1 MYQCKLQIMI
11 FSRDSMLAGVMRRL
25 CPLEHFSH
33 TITQAGEFSPERAAG
48 SHVVVWNLGSGI
60 LPSGLRSHCRED
72 AVLVY
77 CGERGMIDGLAA
89 SEMEAADEFWDIPL
103 MQERVRIRMEH
114 ILKQI
119 KLEYD
124 LYMTRTY
131 LDTAID
137 SLPDMLWFKAMDG
150 THVKVNRAFC
160 SVVGKDREDVVGRDH
175 CYIWGVSPDDFENG
189 EESCKKSE
197 DAVILAR
204 RTLQFTEEVKCSRG
218 MRQLRT
224 YKTPIMDRD
233 GVTVL
238 GTVGIGHDVTDLHN
252 MSAEIEILLQSMPYA
267 ILLWNNRGRILNA
280 NAKFEEYFQI
290 SKIQILG
297 KDYEEWLADAFDG
310 PRTVNGEG
318 YAEARVSLP
327 DGTGKML
334 EIHESSIYDIFHNV
348 VGKLCIFRDVT
359 VERNLE
365 KQILH
370 SSNTDFLTGLY
381 NRRYFYQYIN
391 HNRGDR
397 AVSLLY
403 IDLDWFKAVNDTYGH
418 KVGDA
423 VLTGTA
429 RMLVESFPDDFV
441 ARLGGDEFLV
451 ARLGECSMEQLEKE
465 AGEFLDKLNARFQAS
480 REMQSLSAS
489 IGIAQGKDGDMDIDL
504 LIQHSDQAL
513 YQAKKEGRSR
523 YCVYREGTVTGG
535 MITNESG
542 KVTHES

>member
-11 FSRDSMLAGVMRRL
+11 FSKDPMLPEVMDTL
-25 CPLEHFSH
+25 CPPERFSH
-33 TITQAGEFSPERAAG
+33 TVTVSGNPAPELADG
-48 SHVVVWNLGSGI
+48 SDVVIWDLGSCI
-60 LPSGLRSHCRED
+60 LPLQLRPHCREGT
-72 AVLVY
+72 VLVY
-77 CGERGMIDGLAA
+77 CGEQGMLDGLAGA
-89 SEMEAADEFWDIPL
+89 QMEAADELWDTPL
-103 MQERVRIRMEH
+103 SRERVRIRMEQ
-114 ILKQI
+114 ILKRI

-124 LYMTRTY
+124 LYMTQTY

-137 SLPDMLWFKAMDG
+137 SLPDMLWFKAIDG
-150 THVKVNRAFC
+150 THVKVNQAFC
-160 SVVGKDREDVVGRDH
+160 SVVGKDREDVTGRDH
-175 CYIWGVSPDDFENG
+175 CYIWGVSPDDSENG

-197 DAVILAR
+197 AAVILAR

-224 YKTPIMDRD
+224 YKTPIVDRD
-233 GVTVL
+233 GETVL
-238 GTVGIGHDVTDLHN
+238 GTVGIGHDVTDLGN
-252 MSAEIEILLQSMPYA
+252 MGAEIEILLQSMPYA

-290 SKIQILG
+290 SKIQVLG
-297 KDYEEWLADAFDG
+297 KDYEEWFAAAFEG
-310 PRTVNGEG
+310 HRTINSEG
-318 YAEARVSLP
+318 YVEARAALS
-327 DGTGKML
+327 DGFGKML
-334 EIHESSIYDIFHNV
+334 EIHENSIYDIFHNV

-359 VERNLE
+359 VERDLE

-381 NRRYFYQYIN
+381 NRRYFYQYI
-391 HNRGDR
+391 HGSRGNKS
-397 AVSLLY
+397 VSLLY

-429 RMLVESFPDDFV
+429 RTLVESFPNDFV

-451 ARLGECSMEQLEKE
+451 ARLGECSVEQLEKE
-465 AGEFLDKLNARFQAS
+465 AGEFLAKLNARFQAS
-480 REMQSLSAS
+480 QEMSSLSAS
-489 IGIAQGKDGDMDIDL
+489 IGIAQGTDSHMDIDL

-523 YCVYREGTVTGG
+523 YCVYREQ
-535 MITNESG
+535 E
-542 KVTHES
+542 